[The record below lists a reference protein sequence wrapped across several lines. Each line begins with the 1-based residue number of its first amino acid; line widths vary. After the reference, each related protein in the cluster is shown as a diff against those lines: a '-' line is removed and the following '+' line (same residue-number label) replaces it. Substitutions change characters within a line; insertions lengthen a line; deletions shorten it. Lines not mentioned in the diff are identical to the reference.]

1 MLQNIEK
8 KMKILLVHN
17 NYGKYSG
24 EEAIIDKM
32 EAMFSTHG
40 HEEKCEAKRGKKH
53 LKIWC
58 ESSFR
63 LLQLV

>member
-1 MLQNIEK
+1 
-8 KMKILLVHN
+8 MKILLVYN
-17 NYGKYSG
+17 NCGKYSG

-32 EAMFSTHG
+32 AAMLSAHG
-40 HEEKCEAKRGKKH
+40 HEEKCENKRDKKH

-58 ESSFR
+58 KSCFR

>member
-1 MLQNIEK
+1 M
-8 KMKILLVHN
+8 
-17 NYGKYSG
+17 GKYSG

-32 EAMFSTHG
+32 EAMLSAHG
-40 HEEKCEAKRGKKH
+40 HEEKCETKRDPKH

>member
-1 MLQNIEK
+1 
-8 KMKILLVHN
+8 MKILLVHN

-24 EEAIIDKM
+24 EEAVVDKM
-32 EAMFSTHG
+32 AAKLSAHG
-40 HEEKCEAKRGKKH
+40 HEEKCETKRDKKH

>member
-17 NYGKYSG
+17 NYESYSD
-24 EEAIIDKM
+24 EEAVVDKVA
-32 EAMFSTHG
+32 AMLSAHG
-40 HEEKCEAKRGKKH
+40 HEEKCETKRGKKH